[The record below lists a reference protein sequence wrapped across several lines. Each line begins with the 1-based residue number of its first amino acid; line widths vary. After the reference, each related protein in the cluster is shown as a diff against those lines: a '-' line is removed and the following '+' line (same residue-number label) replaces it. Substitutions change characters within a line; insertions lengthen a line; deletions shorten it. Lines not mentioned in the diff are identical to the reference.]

1 MDMPNKMPLVKSG
14 FRLLIDNLRDID
26 TVSLV
31 EYGSEVRVLLAGM
44 SGSEKVRIAR
54 AVEQLRPDGP
64 SPGGEGLKLAYRV
77 ARQQF
82 IPGGNNRIVLITDGD
97 INTESPN
104 EKELED
110 FIGQQSGEGIHLT
123 CGGIGMGSFKDSRLP
138 VLAEKG
144 QGNFAY
150 LDDEPEVEQLL
161 AGELDPTLGCVADSV
176 CITADFNPL
185 LVSAYRLL
193 GFENKRGVPEDRT
206 GGPEDRGAGPR
217 DSVSGLGDKASGL
230 GDSASELGH
239 STRRLEVRGLGSGH
253 SLLALFELVPKAD
266 TTGADT
272 LAGVRINYCI
282 PGKYAPQSMRY
293 DCMNDAIPFDKAGIG
308 LKRAACIAMFGM
320 KLRQSGD
327 GAQMGYRWTWKKWP
341 GRCFSGNN
349 FLDYEYLA
357 LIDRARKIYEHRRNV
372 AVE

>member
-1 MDMPNKMPLVKSG
+1 MTLQTIPFDTISRKGGHDSPGRRIALRDSASVSFAGGIRRESYSTIRRFLDMGFTVPPDAVKIEEMLNYFNFSYEEPETGKTLHCSSDLLSCPWNAAHKLLFLTICARKVDIGRKPPANLVFLIDASGSMDMPNKMPLIKSG

-44 SGSEKVRIAR
+44 PGSEKARIAR

-82 IPGGNNRIVLITDGD
+82 IPGGNNRVVLITDGD

-123 CGGIGMGSFKDSRLP
+123 CGGIGMGSFMDSRLP

-150 LDDEPEVEQLL
+150 LDDEPEVELTVVVR
-161 AGELDPTLGCVADSV
+161 ADPTPGLC
-176 CITADFNPL
+176 
-185 LVSAYRLL
+185 
-193 GFENKRGVPEDRT
+193 
-206 GGPEDRGAGPR
+206 
-217 DSVSGLGDKASGL
+217 SG
-230 GDSASELGH
+230 
-239 STRRLEVRGLGSGH
+239 
-253 SLLALFELVPKAD
+253 
-266 TTGADT
+266 
-272 LAGVRINYCI
+272 
-282 PGKYAPQSMRY
+282 
-293 DCMNDAIPFDKAGIG
+293 
-308 LKRAACIAMFGM
+308 
-320 KLRQSGD
+320 
-327 GAQMGYRWTWKKWP
+327 
-341 GRCFSGNN
+341 
-349 FLDYEYLA
+349 
-357 LIDRARKIYEHRRNV
+357 
-372 AVE
+372 